1 VELKTPRVPASA
13 ANAAT
18 NLHKQTSSRS
28 QTLDFFF
35 TQEKGNCIFGVDT
48 RLAALI
54 SQSFIMQKWLRI
66 ELLVLLGFIA
76 IKK

>member
-1 VELKTPRVPASA
+1 MRQQTYINKQA
-13 ANAAT
+13 AG
-18 NLHKQTSSRS
+18 HKPSTS
-28 QTLDFFF
+28 FF

-66 ELLVLLGFIA
+66 ELLVLLGFTA